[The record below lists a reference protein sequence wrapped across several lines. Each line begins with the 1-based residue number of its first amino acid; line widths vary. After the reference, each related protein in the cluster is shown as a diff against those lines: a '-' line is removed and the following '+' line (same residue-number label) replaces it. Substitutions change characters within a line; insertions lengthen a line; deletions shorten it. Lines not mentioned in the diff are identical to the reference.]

1 MTTISNKVH
10 RIELLACPKSKKCVT
25 LLLHNPFNK
34 VYLTTAVEL
43 FLQNSKDLRMSSR
56 GSCRH
61 SHRDYSL
68 YSWCISHGRLNCN
81 KGSLT
86 RPNLFVVDILN
97 IQVQNIFNIH
107 VQDILAHPRS
117 HRARGCTHSNVHHS
131 LRRSCPSAP
140 FDHHHICQIMLT
152 FLLTLV
158 RKRWSLLCSYLDT
171 K

>member
-1 MTTISNKVH
+1 MCVSS
-10 RIELLACPKSKKCVT
+10 LLPS
-25 LLLHNPFNK
+25 PFNK
-34 VYLTTAVEL
+34 VFVTTAVGL

-86 RPNLFVVDILN
+86 RHNLFVVDILN
-97 IQVQNIFNIH
+97 IQVRDILNIQVH
-107 VQDILAHPRS
+107 DILAHPRS
-117 HRARGCTHSNVHHS
+117 HRAHGCTHSNVHHS
-131 LRRSCPSAP
+131 LRMSHPSAP
-140 FDHHHICQIMLT
+140 YDRHHICQIM
-152 FLLTLV
+152 FVYLLTLV
-158 RKRWSLLCSYLDT
+158 RKRWSLLCSYLDA